1 MNPKSPQSQKMR
13 MQTKIKT
20 KGLENRRQQHH
31 PQLEPTTSTPTQFN
45 FYHQNPPKP
54 PYSLYPV
61 GSQVE
66 VTSDEDG
73 FRGAWFVATVIHP
86 PSFETPASESSS
98 SSLFVE
104 YKNLLAEENGCAL
117 LKEFVDVAFVRPKPP
132 VDEEK
137 DISFE
142 VNDVV
147 DAFFQDGWWTG
158 VVTEVVERN
167 SRYKVFFSN
176 PPEELEFGSSD
187 LRVHKNWVDGKWV
200 RPEKEVWML
209 L

>member
-1 MNPKSPQSQKMR
+1 M
-13 MQTKIKT
+13 
-20 KGLENRRQQHH
+20 
-31 PQLEPTTSTPTQFN
+31 
-45 FYHQNPPKP
+45 
-54 PYSLYPV
+54 
-61 GSQVE
+61 
-66 VTSDEDG
+66 
-73 FRGAWFVATVIHP
+73 
-86 PSFETPASESSS
+86 
-98 SSLFVE
+98 
-104 YKNLLAEENGCAL
+104 LAEENGCAL